1 MGARF
6 SFRNKD
12 RGWCVL
18 KRPNY
23 PSSDQPKP
31 GEGWVMP
38 FQKFQAMIFP
48 CGTLASFALCPCTNG
63 KELKVQVTVGPFLL
77 PVPLM
82 LCDQDDSGFDVRCLM
97 SSPGSTYCPSLWL
110 QILLVKWGQDPFFRF
125 PRRSKEIKC
134 FVSHEVLPTP
144 CFLHPFLF
152 GWPRFFPSQ
161 AQVLLLYN
169 HPHTHCKA

>member
-1 MGARF
+1 MVC
-6 SFRNKD
+6 SETPQLPLFRPAKAWGGLGD
-12 RGWCVL
+12 AISEVSGH
-18 KRPNY
+18 
-23 PSSDQPKP
+23 D
-31 GEGWVMP
+31 
-38 FQKFQAMIFP
+38 FP
-48 CGTLASFALCPCTNG
+48 LWNTGFLCPLSVHKRKGVESPSHC
-63 KELKVQVTVGPFLL
+63 GPSFLL

-134 FVSHEVLPTP
+134 FVSHEVLPTR

-152 GWPRFFPSQ
+152 GWPCFFPSQ